1 MACASV
7 GIPNPMKLSHI
18 PLRATTGAYIL
29 NSGLNKLGAD
39 DSTAKGLHSMASGA
53 YPVVED
59 VEPQTFA
66 KSLAIGE
73 LVIGGALLF
82 PLVPSFLAGAALTAF
97 SGALVG
103 LYLKTPGLTREDSVR
118 PTQQGTPFAKD
129 IWLVGTGLA
138 LMIDGMTPS
147 GSKRRAVRK
156 AAHKSARNVAAARGA
171 AKGYARG
178 ALRH

>member
-1 MACASV
+1 MACVSV
-7 GIPNPMKLSHI
+7 GISNPMKLSHI

-29 NSGLNKLGAD
+29 NSGLTKLGAD

-59 VEPQTFA
+59 VEPRTFA
-66 KSLAIGE
+66 RSLAVGE

-82 PLVPSFLAGAALTAF
+82 PFVPSFLAGAALTAF

-103 LYLKTPGLTREDSVR
+103 LYLKTPGLTKEDSIR
-118 PTQQGTPFAKD
+118 PTRQGTPFAKD
-129 IWLVGTGLA
+129 IWMVGTGLA
-138 LMIDGMTPS
+138 LMIDGMTP
-147 GSKRRAVRK
+147 GRSKRRALRK
-156 AAHKSARNVAAARGA
+156 AAQKPARTMAAARAA

-178 ALRH
+178 ARRH